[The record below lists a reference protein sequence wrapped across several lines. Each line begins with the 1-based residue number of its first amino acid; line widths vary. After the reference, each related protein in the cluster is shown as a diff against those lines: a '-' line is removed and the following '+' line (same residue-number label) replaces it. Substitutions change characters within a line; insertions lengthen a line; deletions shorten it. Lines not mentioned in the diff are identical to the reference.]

1 MHESHKLSLIKAISW
16 RVFGTFTTVLVVFL
30 MTHQLNTSIYV
41 GALEML
47 MKIAIFYCHERVWV
61 WLVST
66 QLTAKLTKQA
76 SSIPVP

>member
-76 SSIPVP
+76 SSILVP